1 MPVSKTLIAAGAGV
15 YLVGSA
21 AAYSLFKTPS
31 PQPQVQQ
38 HATFDSLAD
47 DYDAKVN
54 FEETFMG
61 LKLLRRWLVAQAQ
74 VPALATSYP
83 AFQPCSLT
91 AQSVSETQMTMLNMD
106 LCTLH
111 MPLRLQH
118 AVNSFVRVLRQGDV
132 LEISAGT
139 GRNIPYYK
147 WRSLQSVTMT
157 DASRHMLFYA
167 K

>member
-1 MPVSKTLIAAGAGV
+1 
-15 YLVGSA
+15 
-21 AAYSLFKTPS
+21 
-31 PQPQVQQ
+31 
-38 HATFDSLAD
+38 
-47 DYDAKVN
+47 
-54 FEETFMG
+54 
-61 LKLLRRWLVAQAQ
+61 
-74 VPALATSYP
+74 
-83 AFQPCSLT
+83 
-91 AQSVSETQMTMLNMD
+91 MTMLNMD

-118 AVNSFVRVLRQGDV
+118 AVKSFARVLRQGDV